1 MRSSGLRQLLTF
13 NLGNASMTKRAAILA
28 GLFALASAGVL
39 RAQQPVDA
47 PALYAKTC
55 ASCHGA
61 KGSPSA
67 TMAHSMGIPDF
78 ASGVL
83 ASVPDSVLKNTV
95 ANGKGR
101 MMPSYKSR
109 LSAEQIAALVTYIR
123 TFKQ

>member
-1 MRSSGLRQLLTF
+1 
-13 NLGNASMTKRAAILA
+13 MTKRVVILA
-28 GLFALASAGVL
+28 GMFTLASGGAL

-47 PALYAKTC
+47 PALFAKTC

-61 KGSPSA
+61 KGSPSP

-78 ASGVL
+78 ASGAL
-83 ASVPDSVLKNTV
+83 ASVPDSVLKNTI

-109 LSAEQIAALVTYIR
+109 LSTEQIAALVSYIH
-123 TFKQ
+123 

>member
-1 MRSSGLRQLLTF
+1 
-13 NLGNASMTKRAAILA
+13 MTKRVVILA
-28 GLFALASAGVL
+28 GMFTLALGGAL

-47 PALYAKTC
+47 PALFAKTC

-61 KGSPSA
+61 KGSPSP

-78 ASGVL
+78 ASGAL

-109 LSAEQIAALVTYIR
+109 LSTEQIAALVSYIR